1 MTRKNDERS
10 DVQWGAG
17 LAVARDARE
26 RAGHGGRQRSRRRAG
41 RRGAATMLTK
51 LWVVALLA
59 AQNAQPAFADEE
71 GLAEADGEDFGG
83 DDYDGDYGDVG
94 DYGGGGYGGGYGD
107 DEYGGGGD
115 PTPAWETVE
124 SFDGIAEFV
133 NQDETEPAVVGFFD
147 ADRDADQQK
156 VYEEVAEGSRYDF
169 RFALVTDEAARTA
182 AKLQKGPAVLVYA
195 PPRFVKEGVDKKR
208 ARYPSAKLDAEAL
221 KKFIFKRSVPLVGQ
235 KTWKSGERYDK
246 QGVPVVTLFAAIDL
260 EKNAKGFDYFANRLR
275 KVAADYVG
283 KLSFNIGDKED
294 FSYQLEDYGIEL
306 PAKKD
311 VGVGAKDGNKYYRME
326 DKFNVDNVRKFA
338 QAVVDGALE
347 PKIKEEPSYDDDHDA
362 SGEADDSDYEESDVT
377 VLTDANFADETD
389 GKDAMLEFY
398 APWCGHC
405 QALKP
410 TYKELGTRL
419 AGADVVVGAMDATAN
434 SPPDGYDVQGYPTL
448 IFKTASGKTT
458 SYDGDRDVDSM
469 VAYIKEHAEAE
480 SVKSEL

>member
-1 MTRKNDERS
+1 M
-10 DVQWGAG
+10 
-17 LAVARDARE
+17 
-26 RAGHGGRQRSRRRAG
+26 
-41 RRGAATMLTK
+41 
-51 LWVVALLA
+51 
-59 AQNAQPAFADEE
+59 
-71 GLAEADGEDFGG
+71 
-83 DDYDGDYGDVG
+83 
-94 DYGGGGYGGGYGD
+94 
-107 DEYGGGGD
+107 
-115 PTPAWETVE
+115 
-124 SFDGIAEFV
+124 

>member
-1 MTRKNDERS
+1 
-10 DVQWGAG
+10 
-17 LAVARDARE
+17 
-26 RAGHGGRQRSRRRAG
+26 
-41 RRGAATMLTK
+41 
-51 LWVVALLA
+51 
-59 AQNAQPAFADEE
+59 
-71 GLAEADGEDFGG
+71 
-83 DDYDGDYGDVG
+83 
-94 DYGGGGYGGGYGD
+94 
-107 DEYGGGGD
+107 
-115 PTPAWETVE
+115 
-124 SFDGIAEFV
+124 
-133 NQDETEPAVVGFFD
+133 
-147 ADRDADQQK
+147 
-156 VYEEVAEGSRYDF
+156 
-169 RFALVTDEAARTA
+169 
-182 AKLQKGPAVLVYA
+182 VLVYA

-419 AGADVVVGAMDATAN
+419 ASADVVVGAMDATAN